1 METKFSKLKRLF
13 KESTDKHEQVLTYHY
28 DMLMKS
34 VGSNTSD
41 EMFDSSL
48 RTFMNQR
55 IKYINKFINKK
66 RSRIVE
72 EEIYCLSLLSQN
84 FLDGKLKLAIVEN
97 KLILNE

>member
-1 METKFSKLKRLF
+1 METKFLKLKRLF
-13 KESTDKHEQVLTYHY
+13 KESTDRHEQILTYHY

-34 VGSNTSD
+34 IGSNTTD

-48 RTFMNQR
+48 RIFMSQR
-55 IKYINKFINKK
+55 IKYINKFVNKK
-66 RSRIVE
+66 RNKIVE

-84 FLDGKLKLAIVEN
+84 FLDGKLSLSIEEN